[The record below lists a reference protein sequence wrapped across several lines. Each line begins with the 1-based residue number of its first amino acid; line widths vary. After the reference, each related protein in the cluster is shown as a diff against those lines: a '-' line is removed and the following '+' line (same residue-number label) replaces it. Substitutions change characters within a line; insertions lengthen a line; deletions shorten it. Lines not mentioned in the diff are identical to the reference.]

1 MRITDQL
8 IRSFTL
14 FRADFLSIAN
24 SKWTSG
30 RCNLI
35 SLKTFWKPLFKPYLP
50 FFCSHVGA
58 LAFEPLRI
66 YCLSLVSTLNRPQTN
81 PSRAS
86 EGYRFPCRVRGPITD
101 TDMFM
106 GSLESETQADGDW
119 HHIRLKRSW
128 SSWKYAGTL
137 RKLRCTGGCLLG
149 LMWQHVWLI

>member
-1 MRITDQL
+1 MCITDRL

-24 SKWTSG
+24 SKRTSG

-35 SLKTFWKPLFKPYLP
+35 SLKTFWKPLFKPSPP
-50 FFCSHVGA
+50 FFCSHVSA

-66 YCLSLVSTLNRPQTN
+66 YCLSLVSTFKRPQTN

-86 EGYRFPCRVRGPITD
+86 EGYQFPCRVRGPITD
-101 TDMFM
+101 ADMFIA
-106 GSLESETQADGDW
+106 SSENETQADGDW
-119 HHIRLKRSW
+119 HPIRLKRSW
-128 SSWKYAGTL
+128 SSWKSAGTL
-137 RKLRCTGGCLLG
+137 RKLRCTGGCSLV